1 MLHCDST
8 GNVEV
13 AVAVPGLSTEKS
25 CISQPTPPCP
35 FPDTA
40 DEKKMLHRMQQCN
53 TSRNVLVESCETSSQ
68 VGITRTGDNI
78 RPLAYCNPDDMPLRT
93 PHSYRCHEIN
103 DPLPPPPTK
112 WPQAPLMLRPTPKS
126 STRVRGVRYAS
137 SDEYL
142 DLDGFGNGCI
152 LPINT
157 GAEEPGKSFVIDFE
171 TVYFIGTLLMRIQQ
185 APAAEPSSQLPA
197 SYFDGKKRRFQ
208 SVIKGRFKQELSM
221 SQCVTG
227 QMFDRASGKLPTKWI
242 VSSAIRLVSALSPQL
257 EASIDGLQPKF
268 LAPLAATAHSVL
280 QYPIVEEDKSSH
292 VFNTASSLDEMAH
305 HQHGSHDR
313 GAKDLECPVEEPH
326 ANSDHSILPDVL
338 RASNLQSKH
347 STTSSSTSSF
357 LPLSFAS
364 SLSSSSSVMSRQ
376 RIRKACLNKVMA
388 TRDMGPTFSTEK
400 EYCFEF
406 YQHLLLFG
414 NDLAIDLGRI
424 GQISLTQ
431 PLNGQPLKCMA
442 AVKKKSS
449 TPSASS
455 TLIEPLWSFDI
466 WHANLYPLAQEAHYG
481 AIP

>member
-1 MLHCDST
+1 MLHCDSS

-13 AVAVPGLSTEKS
+13 AVAVPDKSTEKS
-25 CISQPTPPCP
+25 FISQPTPPCP

-40 DEKKMLHRMQQCN
+40 DEKKMLHRMQQCK
-53 TSRNVLVESCETSSQ
+53 TSRKVLVESCETSSR

-78 RPLAYCNPDDMPLRT
+78 RPLTHCNPDGMPLHT
-93 PHSYRCHEIN
+93 PHAYPLHEIN

-112 WPQAPLMLRPTPKS
+112 WPQAPLMLRPTPNS

-142 DLDGFGNGCI
+142 DLDGFRDGCI

-171 TVYFIGTLLMRIQQ
+171 STYFIGTLLMRIQQ
-185 APAAEPSSQLPA
+185 APAAEPSSQLPT

-227 QMFDRASGKLPTKWI
+227 QMFDRATGKLPTKWI

-257 EASIDGLQPKF
+257 EATIDGTQPKF
-268 LAPLAATAHSVL
+268 LAPLAATAHSIL
-280 QYPIVEEDKSSH
+280 QYPIVEENTSSQ
-292 VFNTASSLDEMAH
+292 VFNATRPLDDMAH
-305 HQHGSHDR
+305 RLHGSYYR

-347 STTSSSTSSF
+347 STISSSTTSF
-357 LPLSFAS
+357 VPLSFAS
-364 SLSSSSSVMSRQ
+364 STSSSSSVMSRQ
-376 RIRKACLNKVMA
+376 RIRKACLNKVTA
-388 TRDMGPTFSTEK
+388 TRDMGPKFSTQK

-442 AVKKKSS
+442 AVTTKSS
-449 TPSASS
+449 TPSSSS

-466 WHANLYPLAQEAHYG
+466 WHANLYPLAQESY
-481 AIP
+481 